1 MLSHTPKKLFLQR
14 SELKNDVRD
23 ILISTVKEVDVKQG
37 RKATVIF
44 VPFRAWKAVK
54 KVQGRLIREMEKKL
68 SKRHVVFTAQRTILD
83 KTFRRKG
90 LKIRPRSRTLT
101 SVHEAVLE
109 DICGPSEIVAKR
121 TRCRIDGSKLLKV
134 FLDSKDKDKDNV
146 EEKLQTFAVVYN
158 KLTNKDVSFEF
169 QD

>member
-1 MLSHTPKKLFLQR
+1 MV
-14 SELKNDVRD
+14 KNDVRD

-90 LKIRPRSRTLT
+90 QDSPAVANAHVGAR
-101 SVHEAVLE
+101 AVLE

-134 FLDSKDKDKDNV
+134 FLDSKDKDKDNG